1 MDLSIVT
8 TLYRSAPHLEEFY
21 ARASAAAMALT
32 SDYEIVLVNDGSP
45 DNSLEVAL
53 RLFEKDERVRIV
65 DLSRNF
71 GNHKAVMTGLA
82 HARGNLVFLLDC
94 ELEEDPGLLETFYQE
109 MKESGADVVYG
120 VEAEGSG
127 GFRRRVWERALRLVI
142 DESVARNALTLRL
155 MTRRYVLSLI
165 QHQDHEVFLPGLMA
179 ITGFV
184 QIPCPVKRPSTG
196 AQPLGQSHTLRGW
209 VEAVTAF
216 SNKPLVTVFYLGCG
230 ISVLAGTAA
239 AALVIHWLFLGGF
252 LSGWPSLMVS
262 IWLLGGLTIFCLG
275 VLGIYLAR
283 VFMETKR
290 RPYTVVKALYER
302 SSDLKR

>member
-1 MDLSIVT
+1 
-8 TLYRSAPHLEEFY
+8 
-21 ARASAAAMALT
+21 
-32 SDYEIVLVNDGSP
+32 
-45 DNSLEVAL
+45 
-53 RLFEKDERVRIV
+53 
-65 DLSRNF
+65 
-71 GNHKAVMTGLA
+71 
-82 HARGNLVFLLDC
+82 
-94 ELEEDPGLLETFYQE
+94 
-109 MKESGADVVYG
+109 
-120 VEAEGSG
+120 
-127 GFRRRVWERALRLVI
+127 
-142 DESVARNALTLRL
+142 
-155 MTRRYVLSLI
+155 
-165 QHQDHEVFLPGLMA
+165 
-179 ITGFV
+179 
-184 QIPCPVKRPSTG
+184 
-196 AQPLGQSHTLRGW
+196 